1 MDRKEEGI
9 PLAMV
14 EERAMDR
21 SIDEGGASLPPR
33 FLKRLADLVPPFAR
47 QSPWILALSGGPDS
61 VALCHLLARAKWEL
75 EGVLPERLVC
85 VHVHHGLRGAEADQD
100 LAFSEALAGELGF
113 EFRSRR
119 LEPSSASGSVEDWAR
134 SARYAAL
141 EEVAVEIGACAVFT
155 GHQKSDQAET
165 VLARLIRDSGIQGL
179 SGIRPVRRLREGSKI
194 LLIRPLLS
202 FTREEIL
209 DYLESE
215 GRSFMEDRT
224 NLDLAFDRNRI
235 RHKVLPALVKASSDS
250 LDALCQIAEESRR
263 LDRMLDYTA
272 SVILSRPRASMEPL
286 FAPFLDP
293 ECRELVLDRALL
305 KPLHSLLLYPVLKKG
320 IARVGGLPDPSLSKK
335 AYQAAAA
342 ALKSDVHKNVI
353 HLSDDVEIGIEGE
366 CVWLRKG
373 GRSGTVIEPI
383 LLSIP
388 GSMELPDGSVIR
400 AKILDDRL
408 EAEIVRSDSD
418 LLREVVDADNV
429 GSLLKAR
436 PRRPGDRF
444 HPLGAAGKKKLKS
457 FLIDRKVPERHR
469 DGLALVCRGDEI
481 VWVAGVRIGHPFRVL
496 PSTKRYLI
504 LEASPP
510 TRPADA

>member
-1 MDRKEEGI
+1 MES
-9 PLAMV
+9 
-14 EERAMDR
+14 

-33 FLKRLADLVPPFAR
+33 FMKRLAGLVPPFAR
-47 QSPWILALSGGPDS
+47 RSPWILALSGGPDS

-75 EGVLPERLVC
+75 EGKLPERLVC
-85 VHVHHGLRGAEADQD
+85 VHVHHGLRGAEADRD
-100 LAFSEALAGELGF
+100 LAFSETLAGELGF
-113 EFRSRR
+113 EFRGQR
-119 LEPSSASGSVEDWAR
+119 LNGSSASGSVEDWAR

-179 SGIRPVRRLREGSKI
+179 SGIRPIRRLREGSKI

-215 GRSFMEDRT
+215 GRSFREDRT

-250 LDALCQIAEESRR
+250 MDALCQIAEESRR

-286 FAPFLDP
+286 FTPFSDP
-293 ECRELVLDRALL
+293 ESRELVLDRAML
-305 KPLHSLLLYPVLKKG
+305 KPFHSLLLYPVLKKG
-320 IARVGGLPDPSLSKK
+320 IARVHGHPDPSLSKK
-335 AYQAAAA
+335 AFQAAAA
-342 ALKSDVHKNVI
+342 ALKSGAYRNVI
-353 HLSDDVEIGIEGE
+353 HLADDVEIGIEGE

-373 GRSGTVIEPI
+373 GLSDTVFEPI
-383 LLSIP
+383 PLRLP
-388 GSMELPDGSVIR
+388 GSTELPDGSVIL
-400 AKILDDRL
+400 AKITDDVA
-408 EAEIVRSDSD
+408 EAEKVRSDPD
-418 LLREVVDADNV
+418 PLREVVDADKV
-429 GSLLKAR
+429 GSLLQVRAR
-436 PRRPGDRF
+436 KPGDPF

-469 DGLALVCRGDEI
+469 DGLALVCKGDEI

-496 PSTKRYLI
+496 PSTKRFLV

-510 TRPADA
+510 VLSGST